1 MPRKSRPMEVGS
13 SPMTI
18 LAPSDASPTQIRTH
32 RYTAG
37 QHQVLDGFHEAAEE
51 ALRWVDIQGL
61 ADTSAISQ
69 VARSLGLSDLA
80 IADLFHLGQRP
91 HAEVADQQVIMVLQ
105 MPDPEADD
113 GFDQMTLV
121 LGEHFVL
128 TVRESEKDCLD
139 MVRRRLSSGKGRI
152 RSGSGYLFYA
162 LMDAVID
169 AFFPALEQY
178 GDAAEDLEEQILD
191 VPQDRSTVREIH
203 RIKRDLIGFRHAIWP
218 LREAIG
224 AMLRDDTLLID
235 ESLLPFFRDCAD
247 HAFQLLDMVEVYR
260 EVAQGLVDLQLS
272 SLSNRMNEIMKVL
285 TMIST
290 VFIPMTFIAGVYGMN
305 FNTESPWNLPELGWH
320 FGYPYA
326 LALMA
331 GSAIAVLMIFRR
343 KGWIL
348 GGRERS
354 KPQATG
360 RRLSQK

>member
-1 MPRKSRPMEVGS
+1 
-13 SPMTI
+13 
-18 LAPSDASPTQIRTH
+18 
-32 RYTAG
+32 
-37 QHQVLDGFHEAAEE
+37 
-51 ALRWVDIQGL
+51 
-61 ADTSAISQ
+61 
-69 VARSLGLSDLA
+69 
-80 IADLFHLGQRP
+80 
-91 HAEVADQQVIMVLQ
+91 
-105 MPDPEADD
+105 
-113 GFDQMTLV
+113 
-121 LGEHFVL
+121 
-128 TVRESEKDCLD
+128 

-191 VPQDRSTVREIH
+191 VPQNRSTVREIH

-224 AMLRDDTLLID
+224 TMLRDDTPLID

-354 KPQATG
+354 KPSG
-360 RRLSQK
+360 N